1 MRLVDAAKPMFAR
14 HETFHPRYGWFRKA
28 YSHVDADP
36 HVFSREDAPVR
47 VGVGKNM
54 VRAIRFWGLAAKVI
68 DVDRRSSNY
77 RTSGL
82 APTCLGHSLFG
93 ESGWDRYMEDPGT
106 LWLLH
111 WLLLAPRSRLPVW
124 WLTFNEFGAVEF
136 TERELTDA
144 VSMQLETSTW
154 TVPHRSSIRK
164 DVTALLRTYAP
175 QERSRRGNM
184 DDVLDCPLR
193 NLNLIGRAEAT
204 DRLRFAVGVKGSL
217 PPAIVAFAALD
228 WVARRSTGG
237 TTVALSS
244 LATEPGSV
252 GHAFKM
258 NETEL
263 LTALEPIVRSTEG
276 LALATPNGAVQLS
289 WSIPTADAAVL
300 LLNDY
305 YGSDAADSSG
315 LRAGYDGDGPIS
327 DELLKQLGL
336 GRDPDDTLRRLHSR
350 DITGAATPAAESH
363 RPVSSFPVQV
373 AH

>member
-1 MRLVDAAKPMFAR
+1 MRLTDAAEATFAR

-28 YSHVDADP
+28 YAAAAEDP
-36 HVFSREDAPVR
+36 YVFRQPDAPV
-47 VGVGKNM
+47 VLGVGKNM
-54 VRAIRFWGLAAKVI
+54 VRAIRFWGLAAKMIVE
-68 DVDRRSSNY
+68 DPAAPNPRRG
-77 RTSGL
+77 GL
-82 APTCLGHSLFG
+82 IPTRLGHALFG
-93 ESGWDRYMEDPGT
+93 ELGWDRYMEDPGT

-263 LTALEPIVRSTEG
+263 LTALEPVVRSTEG

-289 WSIPTADAAVL
+289 WSIPPADAAVL

-305 YGSDAADSSG
+305 YGSDAADASG